1 MKFYL
6 VLARERNFY
15 NKIDWIMKRI
25 GIGDTL
31 NKVVNVINPIYF
43 NDVYEAQATTRFT
56 IEWEIMNDDRCLLL
70 NDDIAVSLKFAVR
83 ISVYILLTLF
93 SYTYVHNTLTPT

>member
-1 MKFYL
+1 MLEEESFIIKL
-6 VLARERNFY
+6 
-15 NKIDWIMKRI
+15 KRI

-56 IEWEIMNDDRCLLL
+56 IEWEIMNDDRWLLL

>member
-1 MKFYL
+1 MLEEEIFIIKL
-6 VLARERNFY
+6 
-15 NKIDWIMKRI
+15 KRI

-56 IEWEIMNDDRCLLL
+56 IEWEIMNDDRWLLL

>member
-1 MKFYL
+1 
-6 VLARERNFY
+6 
-15 NKIDWIMKRI
+15 MKRI
-25 GIGDTL
+25 GIADTL

-56 IEWEIMNDDRCLLL
+56 IEWEIMNDDRWLLL

-83 ISVYILLTLF
+83 ISVYIYYWLCSVIPTF
-93 SYTYVHNTLTPT
+93 ITP

>member
-1 MKFYL
+1 MLEEEIFIIKL
-6 VLARERNFY
+6 
-15 NKIDWIMKRI
+15 KRI

-56 IEWEIMNDDRCLLL
+56 IEWEIMNDERWLLL